1 MDIHIRT
8 QVEFEKVIPNEWEH
22 SISYT
27 RSRMCVQQ
35 SLDTQ
40 DSKKHLK
47 RRLIEYVKLSN
58 KMFDYMTTKQTT
70 PLLTQPTFDW
80 SIDGEKI
87 QSSCWRLEKIMPA
100 IALTRILEREGL
112 ELITNESYKEAAQT
126 FSSSLEYHDLIE
138 TELKC
143 WEWKTGEL
151 NHNDLQLDWHVSRS
165 LFLNGLRDMCTL
177 CVGIQ
182 KQLSPTV
189 LFKLS
194 ERIIEKFV
202 LSIAKWNNSDAGL
215 YLATIECM
223 RHKFSSDILWTQEK
237 YGQSIYTLQ
246 HWCVGKTLEM
256 EPFSE
261 IKSEIEKHDFLLQER
276 INLNNGAYFETV
288 EAPEPLK
295 LPIEFV
301 SKS

>member
-8 QVEFEKVIPNEWEH
+8 QVEFEKVIPHDWKH
-22 SISYT
+22 SILCT

-35 SLDTQ
+35 LLDTQ
-40 DSKKHLK
+40 DSKEHLKKHLT
-47 RRLIEYVKLSN
+47 EYVKFTN
-58 KMFDYMTTKQTT
+58 KMFDYMITKQTM
-70 PLLTQPTFDW
+70 PLITQPSFDW

-87 QSSCWRLEKIMPA
+87 QSSCWRLEKIMPV
-100 IALTRILEREGL
+100 IALTRMLEHEGI
-112 ELITNESYKEAAQT
+112 EFITNESYKEAVKT
-126 FSSSLEYHDLIE
+126 FASSMEYHDLIE

-151 NHNDLQLDWHVSRS
+151 NHNELQLDWHISRS
-165 LFLNGLRDMCTL
+165 HFLNGLRDMCTL
-177 CVGIQ
+177 CVGMQ
-182 KQLSPTV
+182 QQLSSTT
-189 LFKLS
+189 LFKLT
-194 ERIIEKFV
+194 ERIIKKFT
-202 LSIAKWNNSDAGL
+202 LSIAKWHDSDAGL

-223 RHKFSSDILWTQEK
+223 RHKFSSDILWAQEK

-246 HWCVGKTLEM
+246 NWCVGKSLEM

-261 IKSEIEKHDFLLQER
+261 IKSEIEKNDFLLQER